1 MFWSRKWS
9 AYLFKD
15 INWFAFIVQFIVKY
29 NIVVYVNSD
38 DQFWFP
44 IQSQFVQSLM
54 LLSLLMLYH
63 RYLIY

>member
-54 LLSLLMLYH
+54 LLSLLMLHH